1 MRVGPLNSKLTC
13 VDLYIFHD
21 LLVQLDGRI
30 VFIFGFFL
38 KTGRSWLGFVHGVQ
52 AAADDKIVTAAVG
65 RGSCGRRRGGRLSVD
80 IWPVTGISK
89 HFTHFF

>member
-1 MRVGPLNSKLTC
+1 MRVGPLNGKFTR

-30 VFIFGFFL
+30 VFIFGFLL
-38 KTGRSWLGFVHGVQ
+38 KTGWAWLGFVHFQ
-52 AAADDKIVTAAVG
+52 AADDKIVAAVG
-65 RGSCGRRRGGRLSVD
+65 RGSCGRRGGGLPVD

-89 HFTHFF
+89 YFTHFF